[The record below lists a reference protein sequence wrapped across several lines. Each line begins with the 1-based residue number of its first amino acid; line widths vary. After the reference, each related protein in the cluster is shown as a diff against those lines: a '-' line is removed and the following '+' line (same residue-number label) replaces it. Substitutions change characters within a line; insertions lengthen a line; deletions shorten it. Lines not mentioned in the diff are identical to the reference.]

1 MDISILK
8 EIDRISESHL
18 KSCPCMNK
26 EIQETA
32 KQLAMES
39 VKHIEGNNLIKSAP
53 SVGLDIIN
61 QNKDDARELVANK
74 YMSEPC
80 KLQSQYAQD
89 LWDGFAEKYNIDNP
103 QVSLIVGSIIVL
115 ALRAYKMSGQEL
127 IYTAYDKNGN
137 EQIVL
142 NPLTSES
149 RRYLETLT
157 KSIKTL
163 DEIENGKIVTVRTE
177 LPSREDMFKSNS
189 YILVDE
195 EEGKDL

>member
-39 VKHIEGNNLIKSAP
+39 IKHIEGNNLIKSAP

-61 QNKDDARELVANK
+61 QNKDDARELVADK
-74 YMSEPC
+74 HAEEPC
-80 KLQSQYAQD
+80 ALQSQYAQD
-89 LWDGFAEKYNIDNP
+89 LWDGFAEKYNIENP

-137 EQIVL
+137 EQIVM
-142 NPLTSES
+142 NPLTVES
-149 RRYLETLT
+149 RKYLESLT

-163 DEIENGKIVTVRTE
+163 DEIENGRKVTVRTE
-177 LPSREDMFKSNS
+177 LPSREDMFKSDS
-189 YILVDE
+189 YILVDD

>member
-18 KSCPCMNK
+18 KTCPCMNK
-26 EIQETA
+26 EIQDTA

-61 QNKDDARELVANK
+61 QNKDDARELVADK
-74 YMSEPC
+74 HAEEPC
-80 KLQSQYAQD
+80 ALQSQYAQG

-115 ALRAYKMSGQEL
+115 ALRAYKMSGQE
-127 IYTAYDKNGN
+127 IVTKGYDKNGN
-137 EQIVL
+137 EMIMLSPMV
-142 NPLTSES
+142 PES
-149 RRYLETLT
+149 RKYLESLT

-163 DEIENGKIVTVRTE
+163 DELENGRKITVRTE
-177 LPSREDMFKSNS
+177 LPSREDMFKSDS

-195 EEGKDL
+195 EEGKDF